1 MSPAKQWER
10 ENEERSEK
18 MALEEILE
26 IARKNGACK
35 VQLAAAEK
43 HASLATL
50 LADPNAPRWA
60 WWLRLDC
67 NDLPTAIAR
76 QAERVACQSSQWAC
90 RLRRYCN
97 DLPAEV
103 VKQIEEIK
111 RIKKGERE

>member
-43 HASLATL
+43 HASLASL

-60 WWLRLDC
+60 WWLRGGC
-67 NDLPTAIAR
+67 PPPARACGSSPPRRPIAH
-76 QAERVACQSSQWAC
+76 
-90 RLRRYCN
+90 
-97 DLPAEV
+97 PAATPV
-103 VKQIEEIK
+103 D
-111 RIKKGERE
+111 GGGPAAG